1 MVFSRLTT
9 LHFWIE
15 CVCVYSTCIF
25 VCTYMCVY
33 GIPRWLSGKEYACQC
48 RRHKRRGF
56 DPWLGK
62 IPWRRKW
69 QLAPVFL
76 PERSHRQRSLMG
88 YSPWS
93 RKESDMT
100 EHRHVYVY
108 VYTYIYV
115 PMYLYVCLC
124 AYRYTEIASRLFMFV
139 YKCPSQPF
147 FPLTNH
153 HLTANISQL
162 RSSSSVKCSR

>member
-1 MVFSRLTT
+1 MGERGGRNTEHYSFIGGSDEKESACNKGDLGLTP
-9 LHFWIE
+9 
-15 CVCVYSTCIF
+15 
-25 VCTYMCVY
+25 
-33 GIPRWLSGKEYACQC
+33 GSG
-48 RRHKRRGF
+48 
-56 DPWLGK
+56 
-62 IPWRRKW
+62 
-69 QLAPVFL
+69 
-76 PERSHRQRSLMG
+76 RSLGEGNGNPLQYSWPGEFHGQKSLVG
-88 YSPWS
+88 YSSWGC
-93 RKESDMT
+93 KESDMT

-153 HLTANISQL
+153 HLTVNISQL